1 MDEKIIL
8 FVSIAFIIGVLIIIF
23 DADTRKKFNKSVK
36 KPIDVIQKKT
46 ADNDLDKKLERLQKL
61 GQLYKDGIITK
72 DEFDEQK
79 KKIKL

>member
-36 KPIDVIQKKT
+36 KPIDEKKKKT

-61 GQLYKDGIITK
+61 GQLYKEGIITK

>member
-61 GQLYKDGIITK
+61 GQLYKEGIITK